1 VRRSVNARPIAAHGG
16 NLYEESMA
24 KNGLTHD
31 EALAKGI
38 CTDCREKPL
47 APGRKLFC
55 ADCLAK
61 RNESR
66 RARDAKGRA
75 S

>member
-1 VRRSVNARPIAAHGG
+1 
-16 NLYEESMA
+16 MA

-55 ADCLAK
+55 ADCLIK
-61 RNESR
+61 RNDR
-66 RARDAKGRA
+66 RRVRDANSRA
-75 S
+75 N

>member
-1 VRRSVNARPIAAHGG
+1 
-16 NLYEESMA
+16 MA

-55 ADCLAK
+55 ADCLVK
-61 RNESR
+61 RNERR
-66 RARDAKGRA
+66 RALGAKSRPN
-75 S
+75 